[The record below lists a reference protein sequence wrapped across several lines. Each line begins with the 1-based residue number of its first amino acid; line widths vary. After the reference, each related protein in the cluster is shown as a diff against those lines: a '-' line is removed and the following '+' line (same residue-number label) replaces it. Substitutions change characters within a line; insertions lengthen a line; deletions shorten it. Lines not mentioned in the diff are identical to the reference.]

1 MISLVK
7 MPAILEFLLR
17 PRPSLKRLSVVTWE
31 NQAVT
36 GKRNKERLEGK
47 SLRDYVCVKERGQ
60 GGKGGGKREFTIC
73 MHAPINI
80 KPSISNVGSLQ
91 IREFLH
97 PETLAMIYSAEGD
110 MEWVSE
116 PRYP

>member
-1 MISLVK
+1 M
-7 MPAILEFLLR
+7 
-17 PRPSLKRLSVVTWE
+17 
-31 NQAVT
+31 T
-36 GKRNKERLEGK
+36 GKRNAERLEGK
-47 SLRDYVCVKERGQ
+47 NLREYVCVRERG
-60 GGKGGGKREFTIC
+60 GWVGGGKREFTIC
-73 MHAPINI
+73 MRAPINI
-80 KPSISNVGSLQ
+80 EPSISNVGSLQ